1 MKRPSAFVARTCLTV
16 LVLGALIASPLVP
29 LLVVLAAAHTITYT
43 TQQDSMIQTRIVGG
57 YNRQHCAKF
66 GRPST
71 CTSADLVASG
81 CVVKDMC
88 DVLGLNPASSACVA
102 TDGMNVESCVIYA
115 ATLAGQDALMIELLN
130 QNYVSVYQQSI
141 AQSEQDYKTAFDT
154 ATLSQQQAACTA
166 IGLPANC
173 DGP

>member
-1 MKRPSAFVARTCLTV
+1 MRYRLSAFLSALCVTLGLLGFA
-16 LVLGALIASPLVP
+16 LVSVE
-29 LLVVLAAAHTITYT
+29 VVLAVAHTITYT
-43 TQQDSMIQTRIVGG
+43 AQQDSMIQQRIISA

-66 GRPST
+66 GRPTGCS
-71 CTSADLVASG
+71 SADLVASG

-88 DVLGLNPASSACVA
+88 DVLGLNPASSACIA
-102 TDGMNVESCVIYA
+102 TDGLNVESCVIYA
-115 ATLAGQDALMIELLN
+115 ATLAGQDALMPELLN
-130 QNYVSVYQQSI
+130 QNYVSIYSQSI

-154 ATLSQQQAACTA
+154 ATLTQQQAACTA